1 MENTFTWPDEI
12 RGALSLTYDDGL
24 PVHYTL
30 VDPLLRQHGLRATFY
45 AMIQSDLRIHTE
57 KWREVAAG
65 GHELGNHSVFH
76 PCRQDGTEAYA
87 WLDDRY
93 DLRSYTPKQMRDEL
107 EVANLVLHLLDG
119 RSERSY
125 GNTCCD
131 TTVGSEAME
140 RSLEPILQELF
151 VAARGALTNRIAY
164 PANGIDLFNIGCIDA
179 SGRSLEELQEV
190 VEQARAAGGWAVLML
205 HGIGAGTHDLY
216 MDAEVHERFIGW
228 LAQQRMIWTAPVR
241 DIANYIKQVTQSI
254 TQP

>member
-1 MENTFTWPDEI
+1 MENTFTWPHEI

-24 PVHYTL
+24 PVHYSL
-30 VDPLLRQHGLRATFY
+30 VDPLLRQNGLRATFY
-45 AMIQSDLRIHTE
+45 AMIQSDLRVHSE

-119 RSERSY
+119 KSERSY

-131 TTVGSEAME
+131 TTFGSEAME
-140 RSLEPILQELF
+140 RSLEPILRELF
-151 VAARGALTNRIAY
+151 VAGRGALTNRIAY
-164 PANGIDLFNIGCIDA
+164 PADGIDLFNIGCIDA
-179 SGRSLEELQEV
+179 SGRSFEELQDV
-190 VEQARAAGGWAVLML
+190 VEQARAGGWAVLML

-216 MDAEVHERFIGW
+216 LDADVHERFVSW
-228 LAQQRMIWTAPVR
+228 LAKQRTIWTAPVR
-241 DIANYIKQVTQSI
+241 DIANYIKQFTQGVTQ
-254 TQP
+254 PE